1 MASDSSESHTF
12 MKWKVIDLYF
22 FSHRTHMEL
31 FRVEFITD
39 VKKNFKLSF
48 IIDYTIYGG
57 TKMRFNRAVLK
68 CKFK

>member
-1 MASDSSESHTF
+1 MASYSSESHTL

-39 VKKNFKLSF
+39 IKKNFKLSF
-48 IIDYTIYGG
+48 LIEYTIYGG
-57 TKMRFNRAVLK
+57 TKMRFSIAVLK
-68 CKFK
+68 SKLK